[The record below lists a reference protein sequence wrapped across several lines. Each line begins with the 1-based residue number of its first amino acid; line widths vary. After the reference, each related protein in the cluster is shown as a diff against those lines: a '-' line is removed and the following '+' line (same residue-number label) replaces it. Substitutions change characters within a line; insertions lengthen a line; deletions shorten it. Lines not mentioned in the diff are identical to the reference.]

1 MQSLIRVQRLFNRQV
16 FKDLLPLRHGSY
28 LNPKTV
34 SEDLSKYT
42 DYEVSKDP
50 KEWKFVEDLLPKKII
65 PPPKYEENLPSGYK
79 PATVKPGQYPYYVKR
94 SRNHMLPVYLVIK
107 RRGMWRVT
115 KVIHI
120 SGDIWKLNDSLQKHL
135 AKIYPE
141 DVIFPSR
148 VNEVYGSI
156 IFRGDYYEAICKF
169 FYDRGF

>member
-1 MQSLIRVQRLFNRQV
+1 MLSLIRVPRLFNRQV

-79 PATVKPGQYPYYVKR
+79 PATVKPGEYSTLCCSMKF
-94 SRNHMLPVYLVIK
+94 YL
-107 RRGMWRVT
+107 RYF
-115 KVIHI
+115 
-120 SGDIWKLNDSLQKHL
+120 L
-135 AKIYPE
+135 Y
-141 DVIFPSR
+141 
-148 VNEVYGSI
+148 
-156 IFRGDYYEAICKF
+156 FRILVSVSWF
-169 FYDRGF
+169 IL